1 MTLSQ
6 TVKKGIKNL
15 WKPQYTWAFFGT
27 LLVGLIAHLPAMTH
41 NLPTYD
47 TFWNI
52 YSNQDMIT
60 SGRQFLTF
68 ACGLSSFYNLPW
80 VNGLLALVFLG
91 LTAVVITELFS
102 IRKPLAAA
110 LAGAVLA
117 SFPAVTGTFVF
128 VYTID
133 GYMIALFLSC
143 LAVLLAVKVRWGFAP
158 AILLLGFSIG
168 VYQSYFSV
176 AALLCIFLLIRQIL
190 NHPGEWKGFGAKA
203 WRFLVLGVGS
213 YAFYV
218 ITLKIM
224 LAASG
229 RTLSGYQGTDKVG
242 TVSVTGLPS
251 GILTAYKDFCRF
263 VLPRNTM
270 GENIWMK
277 LAYAVFALLCIAL
290 LVYLVV
296 RKKVYRK
303 PLSLIALIALFAF
316 VPLAASMIC
325 IMAPEAF
332 FHILMRMPWA
342 ILFAFGLSLLT
353 EEEAEELGKK
363 KIGTVLSYAGFVA
376 LACLILNFVLA
387 ANIVYFNLN
396 ERYEKTYGLCV
407 RIVDRLE
414 QTEGYKHTDAV
425 AILGGFPNAEN
436 YPSTDIT
443 GQITEGYHSTSGD
456 YCVESSEKY
465 AEFMKHYLNVTITV
479 PPLEDQIGLSQ
490 TKEFEEMPYFP
501 EEESIQN
508 IHGVWVIKLN
518 G

>member
-1 MTLSQ
+1 MK
-6 TVKKGIKNL
+6 VL
-15 WKPQYTWAFFGT
+15 WKPQYLWAFFGT
-27 LLVGLIAHLPAMTH
+27 LITGLIAHLPAMTQ

-68 ACGLSSFYNLPW
+68 ACGISSFYNLPW
-80 VNGLLALVFLG
+80 INGLLALFFLG
-91 LTAVVITELFS
+91 LTAVVITGLFE
-102 IRKPLAAA
+102 IEKPLPAA
-110 LAGAVLA
+110 LLGAVLA

-133 GYMIALFLSC
+133 GYMLALFVSC
-143 LAVLLAVKVRWGFAP
+143 LSILLAERKKWGFIP
-158 AILLLGFSIG
+158 GIFLLGFSVG

-176 AALLCIFLLIRQIL
+176 AALLAIFLLIRHIL
-190 NHPGEWKGFGAKA
+190 NHPGEWKTFLAKV
-203 WRFLVLGVGS
+203 WRFAVTGIGGYV
-213 YAFYV
+213 FYV
-218 ITLKIM
+218 VTLKIM

-229 RTLSGYQGTDKVG
+229 RALSGYQGTDKVG
-242 TVSVTGLPS
+242 TLSLSTLPA
-251 GILTAYKDFCRF
+251 GILKAFRDFKDFS
-263 VLPRNTM
+263 LPNGAM

-277 LAYAVFALLCIAL
+277 LFYTVFAFVC
-290 LVYLVV
+290 LVLFVYFIV

-303 PLSLIALIALFAF
+303 IGSLIALVILSAF
-316 VPLAASMIC
+316 MPLAASMIC
-325 IMAPEAF
+325 IMAPEAL

-342 ILFAFGLSLLT
+342 ILFCFGLSLLSQEDDKLRDQKIGLIT
-353 EEEAEELGKK
+353 YL
-363 KIGTVLSYAGFVA
+363 IGTVSMV
-376 LACLILNFVLA
+376 CLIFNFILS

-407 RIVDRLE
+407 RIADRLE
-414 QTEGYKHTDAV
+414 QTEGYQTGDAV
-425 AILGGFPNAEN
+425 AILGGFPNAGN
-436 YPSTDIT
+436 YPSTSVTSKIT
-443 GQITEGYHSTSGD
+443 DGYHSTGGD
-456 YCVESSEKY
+456 YTVESAEKY

-479 PPLEDQIGLSQ
+479 PPFEDQISLTQ

-501 EEESIQN
+501 AEEAIRN